1 MIRLLTE
8 EEIQQEIQTIKEW
21 KIINQSLIK
30 QFVFKDFK
38 SAMQFMNLVAEEAE
52 KLDHHPDWMN
62 SYNRVIVTLI
72 THSKG
77 GITQLDFMLARKME
91 EVREI
96 VEKTNKS

>member
-1 MIRLLTE
+1 MIRLLNE
-8 EEIQQEIQTIKEW
+8 EEIKQESQTIPDW

-38 SAMQFMNLVAEEAE
+38 DAMHFMNLVAEEAE
-52 KLDHHPDWMN
+52 KLNHHPDWMN

-72 THSKG
+72 THSKR

-96 VEKTNKS
+96 IEKSNKS